1 MNLFSISDFNPENYK
16 KHLILTIVLTMH
28 AVLIAQPLS
37 LRVLITGIQP
47 PGDTVRVL
55 LWKGEKGFP
64 REKEYCFRK
73 KSSRATSDTAL
84 IIFNHLEPG
93 DYAVS
98 CFYDENNN
106 RKYDRSFFRQT
117 AEPFGLSGHP
127 DYKHLPVAYQDA
139 HFIVKK
145 DKQRIEIPL
154 HYTKEARNLLK

>member
-1 MNLFSISDFNPENYK
+1 MPGFNPENYK
-16 KHLILTIVLTMH
+16 MFLILTVTLLLNVIVT
-28 AVLIAQPLS
+28 AQPLS
-37 LRVLITGIQP
+37 LKVLVTDIQHT
-47 PGDTVRVL
+47 GDTVRVL

-98 CFYDENNN
+98 CFYDENSN

-127 DYKHLPVAYQDA
+127 DYKHLPVTYQDA
-139 HFIVKK
+139 HFVINK
-145 DKQRIEIPL
+145 DKQQIEIPL
-154 HYTKEARNLLK
+154 HYIKEAQNLLKR